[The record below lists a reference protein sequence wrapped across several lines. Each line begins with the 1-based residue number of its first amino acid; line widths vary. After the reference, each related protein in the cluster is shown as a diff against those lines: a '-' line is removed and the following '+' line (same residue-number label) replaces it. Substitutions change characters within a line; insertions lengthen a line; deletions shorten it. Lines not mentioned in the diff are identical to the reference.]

1 MRILVTNDDGVE
13 SRGIIEL
20 ADALCAIAD
29 VTVVAPDGDR
39 SGIAHALS
47 IHHPVRIREL
57 TDRAV
62 KTFSC
67 SGTPADCVVVGAYEL
82 MDAPPDL
89 VVSGINRGAN
99 AGDDITYSG
108 TIAAANEALLIGV
121 ASIAVSLNVGWPR
134 TVERP
139 YWETA
144 ARVAV
149 EAASERAE
157 FEFPP
162 TTLLNVNVP
171 NLPYGELRGR
181 RWTRQ
186 ARKRYTDRTD
196 RRTDPRGETYVWIW
210 GSYDGAEFE
219 EGTDLHALREG
230 YASFTPLTI
239 DRTDAATLR
248 RRSQIADTR

>member
-1 MRILVTNDDGVE
+1 M
-13 SRGIIEL
+13 S
-20 ADALCAIAD
+20 AIGD

-47 IHHPVRIREL
+47 IHHPVRVRERR
-57 TDRAV
+57 DRPV
-62 KTFSC
+62 RTFVC

-82 MDAPPDL
+82 CDGLPDL

-121 ASIAVSLNVGWPR
+121 PSIAVSLAVSWPI
-134 TVERP
+134 THETP
-139 YWETA
+139 HWETA
-144 ARVAV
+144 AAAAV
-149 EAASERAE
+149 DLARAAGAMGL
-157 FEFPP
+157 PA
-162 TTLLNVNVP
+162 TTLLNLNVP
-171 NLPYGELRGR
+171 NVEPGTLRGL

-210 GSYDGAEFE
+210 GAFDPSTVEP
-219 EGTDLHALREG
+219 GTDIAALVEG
-230 YASFTPLTI
+230 FASVTPITI
-239 DRTDAATLR
+239 DRTDEVTLER
-248 RRSQIADTR
+248 LREGSGYRV